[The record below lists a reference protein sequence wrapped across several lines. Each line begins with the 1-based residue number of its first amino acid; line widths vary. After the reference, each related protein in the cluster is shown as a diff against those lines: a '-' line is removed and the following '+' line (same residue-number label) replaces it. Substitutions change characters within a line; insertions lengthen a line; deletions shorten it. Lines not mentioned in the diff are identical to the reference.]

1 MEILTHLITVFTQYG
16 YLAVFCV
23 LVACG
28 FGIPIPE
35 DIALVAG
42 GVICGLSQNTP
53 YALDV
58 HYMVLVTLCGVLL
71 GDGIMFSLG
80 RYLGPRV
87 TRIPGLKHVITPQNY
102 AKIQEKARR
111 HGDKILFVA
120 RFLPGLR
127 APIFIISGISHRV
140 SLVKFLVMDGVA
152 ALISVPVWVYLGY
165 FFAYDIDD
173 VIHWIRKGEAFI
185 LSGVACIVIFFIV
198 NHYLKKKKLKQQ
210 GPNVGD

>member
-1 MEILTHLITVFTQYG
+1 MEILTHLISVFAQYG

-28 FGIPIPE
+28 FGAPIPE

-42 GVICGLSQNTP
+42 GVICGLSENMN
-53 YALDV
+53 YAINV
-58 HYMVLVTLCGVLL
+58 HYMVAIALCGVIL
-71 GDGIMFSLG
+71 GDGIMFTLG

-87 TRIPGLKHVITPQNY
+87 TRLPGLKHIITPQNY
-102 AKIQEKARR
+102 AKIQEKAHK

-140 SLVKFLVMDGVA
+140 SLLKFLAMDGAA

-173 VIHWIRKGEAFI
+173 VIKYVRKGEVFI
-185 LSGVACIVIFFIV
+185 LVGVGIAIIAFLVMKF
-198 NHYLKKKKLKQQ
+198 LKRKKKL
-210 GPNVGD
+210 